1 MEGGR
6 RRGLGAGRAARRPG
20 RPTAAQRGDERV
32 RGDADAPGVADR
44 SAAAAAGH
52 LADLD
57 AVSGRGPALPAGG
70 AAGLRGGRTELGTA
84 HRDQPSGRLRL
95 GGHRPIR
102 RRDPLMTSPNG
113 TALGTATSDPAAEQL
128 FFEIFLT
135 PRDDPYP
142 AYRRLRETAP
152 VLLTGDGTLVLTR
165 FAECDAALRHRSFGK
180 GNELAGFGL
189 PGGAGEQQRQAQG
202 RLGHSMLFANP
213 PEHTRLR
220 RSVGSVFTTRHIQDL
235 RASIED
241 RTRKHLGQLAR
252 RSGGDFVDTLAL
264 PLPVNVI
271 ADLLGVPEADRM
283 VFTPKVRQM
292 VALLEPAADPEAITA
307 AAAAEA
313 DLVAYFTDLLA
324 AKRADPHED
333 LLSRMATAPEQAR
346 LSQQEMISTSLL
358 LFGAGFETT
367 TNLLSNTLH
376 ALLDH
381 PDQQA
386 ALRADPALIPTAVEE
401 FLRYDS
407 PVQVDA
413 RTVLHDTDFA
423 GTHLKAGQVIVM
435 LLGAAN
441 HDPDLVEQ
449 PDT

>member
-1 MEGGR
+1 
-6 RRGLGAGRAARRPG
+6 
-20 RPTAAQRGDERV
+20 
-32 RGDADAPGVADR
+32 
-44 SAAAAAGH
+44 
-52 LADLD
+52 
-57 AVSGRGPALPAGG
+57 
-70 AAGLRGGRTELGTA
+70 
-84 HRDQPSGRLRL
+84 
-95 GGHRPIR
+95 
-102 RRDPLMTSPNG
+102 MTSPNG

-271 ADLLGVPEADRM
+271 ADLLGVPEEDRPEFSRHMNHSAGGVGGTDNKSMSHSPLEYLYEKFSAYIADRRAN
-283 VFTPKVRQM
+283 PRDD
-292 VALLEPAADPEAITA
+292 ALTEMA
-307 AAAAEA
+307 AAKFPDGSTPEVMDVVRIAANLYTAGQETTVRLISTA
-313 DLVAYFTDLLA
+313 LKLIAEDAELQRELRKDRSKISNFIEECLRFESPVKGDFRL
-324 AKRADPHED
+324 AKRKTSVGGVDVPAG
-333 LLSRMATAPEQAR
+333 AT
-346 LSQQEMISTSLL
+346 
-358 LFGAGFETT
+358 
-367 TNLLSNTLH
+367 
-376 ALLDH
+376 
-381 PDQQA
+381 
-386 ALRADPALIPTAVEE
+386 
-401 FLRYDS
+401 
-407 PVQVDA
+407 
-413 RTVLHDTDFA
+413 
-423 GTHLKAGQVIVM
+423 VM
-435 LLGAAN
+435 VMNGAAN
-441 HDPDLVEQ
+441 RDPAQFEDPNTLDIGRSNARRHLAFGRGPHSCPGAPLARAEARVSLERILDRTSDIRLSEEHHGPEGARRFNYVPTFILRGLIDLHLEVTPAE
-449 PDT
+449 PEAAGG